1 MLDYT
6 LISLLYHVLQMCI
19 GLRKFSECEFSLLQG
34 TEFMAN
40 LSVCLR
46 YYIADRLNN
55 DPGWRNIKVSTLH
68 LNVSL
73 DSFALFQ

>member
-1 MLDYT
+1 MYFKCVLDSKT
-6 LISLLYHVLQMCI
+6 PLSV
-19 GLRKFSECEFSLLQG
+19 KFSLLQR

-40 LSVCLR
+40 LSICLR

-68 LNVSL
+68 LNVSFN
-73 DSFALFQ
+73 SNVLFSSGDFQ

>member
-1 MLDYT
+1 MAIVYNWLYVMYFKCVLDSKT
-6 LISLLYHVLQMCI
+6 PLSVN
-19 GLRKFSECEFSLLQG
+19 FSLLQG

-40 LSVCLR
+40 LSICLR

-68 LNVSL
+68 LNVSF
-73 DSFALFQ
+73 DSFVLFW